1 MNRKKTNPLLIILL
15 LVVVFAVPML
25 IASWLY
31 NKRIILGR
39 KTNNHGV
46 LISPPL
52 QVEQLP
58 DIGQS
63 LKLGKWTLLF
73 FSPEACA
80 KACLEE
86 LHFLRQIQRASGK
99 NQDRI
104 ARVLLTKAMP
114 NTIKSAYPNL
124 VSLTINPKIFIDF
137 LKKNQQLNPAFY
149 RGGIFI
155 VDPHGNMMM
164 AYSLKSAYI
173 DIFKDLS
180 HLLKVSQMG

>member
-1 MNRKKTNPLLIILL
+1 MRKKRANPLFIVVL
-15 LVVVFAVPML
+15 LVVVFAVPMF

-31 NKRIILGR
+31 NKRITLGH

-63 LKLGKWTLLF
+63 LKRGKWTLLF

-80 KACLEE
+80 KACLEK

-104 ARVLLTKAMP
+104 VRVLLTKAMP
-114 NTIKSAYPNL
+114 DTIKSTYPNL

-137 LKKNQQLNPAFY
+137 LKKSQQLNPTFY
-149 RGGIFI
+149 QGGIFI

-164 AYSLKSAYI
+164 AYSLESAYI

>member
-1 MNRKKTNPLLIILL
+1 MNKKKTNPLFIIVL
-15 LVVVFAVPML
+15 LVIVFAVPIL

-31 NKRIILGR
+31 NKRIILGH

-52 QVEQLP
+52 QVEELP
-58 DIGQS
+58 AIGQS
-63 LKLGKWTLLF
+63 LKLNKWVLVL
-73 FSPEACA
+73 FSPQACA
-80 KACLEE
+80 KACFEE

-104 ARVLLTKAMP
+104 VRVLLTSEVP
-114 NTIKSAYPNL
+114 DSIRQNYPNL
-124 VSLTINPKIFIDF
+124 ISLTITPKIFIDF
-137 LKKNQQLNPAFY
+137 LKKNKQLNPTLY
-149 RGGIFI
+149 WGGIFI

-164 AYSLKSAYI
+164 AYSLKSEYI
-173 DIFKDLS
+173 DIFNDLS